1 MDTLGIFITSDHYP
15 DYLWALA
22 RAARNKGL
30 RVRIHFSGSGVRL
43 VSEAAIN
50 RLPQW
55 AQITVC
61 RESAAMFQVDRLL
74 QAHQP
79 QWLVPSGRMAR
90 LIQECDR
97 HLFI

>member
-22 RAARNKGL
+22 SAARDKGL

-43 VSEAAIN
+43 IRTADLN
-50 RLPQW
+50 QLPVW

-61 RESAAMFQVDRLL
+61 RESAVLFQVERQLE
-74 QAHQP
+74 AHRP

-90 LIQECDR
+90 LIRECDR